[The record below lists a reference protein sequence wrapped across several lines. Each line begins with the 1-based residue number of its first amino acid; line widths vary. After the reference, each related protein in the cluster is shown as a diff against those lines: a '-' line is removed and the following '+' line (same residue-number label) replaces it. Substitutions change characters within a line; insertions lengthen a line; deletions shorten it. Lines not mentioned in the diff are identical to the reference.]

1 MALRAQ
7 LSLMFSDANLYENLI
22 KPAKQNRE
30 LNDIIVKCL
39 SAYYYDEEIRSKI
52 EGIEPTR
59 LTEDAPNVLS
69 QQDIINDIRS
79 ILTVQDFMVQ
89 NLQSTLEDGTS
100 DISNI
105 LNNANAKAEESGLM
119 RTKTDETTGQV
130 SYVPLIGTAKTEA
143 TYTSAKS
150 GATSETV
157 NADEQ
162 GKLQKEMSDLEQ
174 KVDSKLGE
182 FGSQISNIQE
192 MLTNLLSTMG
202 SANTT
207 QVATPPVIAEP
218 PKIEEPAEVVEHK
231 VGEATSA
238 LADFLGSM

>member
-1 MALRAQ
+1 MSLYEKLFDYQKNIVDKFKDRDSFGLFLDMGLGKTI
-7 LSLMFSDANLYENLI
+7 LSLAFAEVNKCN
-22 KPAKQNRE
+22 KV
-30 LNDIIVKCL
+30 IV
-39 SAYYYDEEIRSKI
+39 ITI
-52 EGIEPTR
+52 
-59 LTEDAPNVLS
+59 
-69 QQDIINDIRS
+69 
-79 ILTVQDFMVQ
+79 
-89 NLQSTLEDGTS
+89 
-100 DISNI
+100 
-105 LNNANAKAEESGLM
+105 NAKAEESGLM

-143 TYTSAKS
+143 THTSAKS
-150 GATSETV
+150 EATSETV